1 MMKMM
6 RLGLFLTAFLL
17 TPVPVLAGEILG
29 IWLRD
34 SGDEQV
40 KFGQCGDAICG
51 DVVWLKPGSDLN
63 AKVGKRLFFDVRP
76 SGANSW
82 TGKAASSDTGSTY
95 SGKMSVEGSTLI
107 TSGCIAGG
115 LICKSANWKRVP

>member
-1 MMKMM
+1 MKIM
-6 RLGLFLTAFLL
+6 RLGLLLTAFL
-17 TPVPVLAGEILG
+17 TPGPVLASEILG

-40 KFGQCGDAICG
+40 KFGPCGDAICG

-76 SGANSW
+76 SGANAW

-115 LICKSANWKRVP
+115 LICKSVNWKRVP